1 MHNNQVI
8 LIQFKCDYL
17 YPILEKLDEKVS
29 FEIIYCKADII
40 LTNDKW
46 NFGIVNFKV
55 M

>member
-17 YPILEKLDEKVS
+17 YPILENLDEKVS

-40 LTNDKW
+40 VTNDKW